1 MSTQDWINLI
11 ACVGELAIAALVA
24 LRALAGPLAT
34 PLMLVSVDFFVWNFA
49 QLAYHRSGIVEWH
62 LLDMMASPIAT
73 ALAFDFLMRFLGR
86 SRQLRWTTRAA
97 YVYYGSVSASAALA
111 CFWPAARRFT
121 LSPAWSYAWL
131 AGLAPLSAAAV
142 GLLVGHLRRLGTVE
156 ERNQTRLLLVAVTV
170 ISPLASTELL
180 RDLGVPV
187 PRLGAVGIF
196 TFTAILMIAALRF
209 RLFDRA
215 LSTSAALSATVLA
228 AVGGVAYLTVFHLA
242 GSNTALLVL
251 ATLTVTIIL
260 LATSRL
266 VVGAVIARRD
276 HTVRYMTLGKMAAQ
290 MAHDLKNPLA
300 AMKGACQFL
309 REERAQGRT
318 IDDRTDFLDLLIS
331 QIGRLETAIDR
342 YQRLRDMQPTLAPVQ
357 LNELVGGLV
366 ALRGMNSGTR
376 VSIKSELAQELPPC
390 QADRDLVAGAI
401 ENLLQNALESH
412 PRDQTLRDQT
422 IIVRTALSSANQVRG
437 VTVSVE
443 DTGAGMSARVRERA
457 LDDFFTTKETG
468 TGLGLPFVRRVVEA
482 HGGEISLISKEG
494 AGTVVRM
501 FIPLEA
507 ARP

>member
-34 PLMLVSVDFFVWNFA
+34 PLMLVSVDFFLWNFA
-49 QLAYHRSGIVEWH
+49 QLAYHRSGLVEWH
-62 LLDMMASPIAT
+62 LLDMVASPIAS

-97 YVYYGSVSASAALA
+97 YLYYGALSAVAALA
-111 CFWPAARRFT
+111 WFVPPARRFT
-121 LSPAWSYAWL
+121 LSSTWSWLWLSGLPA
-131 AGLAPLSAAAV
+131 LSVAAL
-142 GLLVGHLRRLGTVE
+142 GLLFAHLRRVGTVE
-156 ERNQTRLLLVAVTV
+156 ERNRTRLLLVAVMV
-170 ISPLASTELL
+170 ISPLASTELWA
-180 RDLGVPV
+180 DLGFPV

-215 LSTSAALSATVLA
+215 LNPSNVLSATVLA
-228 AVGGVAYLTVFHLA
+228 GVGGIAYLTVFHLA

-251 ATLTVTIIL
+251 GTLTVTITL
-260 LATSRL
+260 LAASRL
-266 VVGAVIARRD
+266 VVGAIIARRD

-290 MAHDLKNPLA
+290 MAHDLRNPLTA
-300 AMKGACQFL
+300 LKGACQFL
-309 REERAQGRT
+309 REERAQGRS
-318 IDDRTDFLDLLIS
+318 IDDRGEFLDLLVS
-331 QIGRLETAIDR
+331 QIDRLESAIDK

-357 LNELVGGLV
+357 INELVGSLI
-366 ALRGMNSGTR
+366 AIRGVDHSAR
-376 VSIKSELAQELPPC
+376 VSIEAHLADELPVC

-412 PRDQTLRDQT
+412 PKDATVT
-422 IIVRTALSSANQVRG
+422 VRTSLSSGRQTRG
-437 VTVSVE
+437 VLVSVE
-443 DTGAGMSARVRERA
+443 DKGAGMSARVRERA

-468 TGLGLPFVRRVVEA
+468 TGLGLPFVRRVAEA

-507 ARP
+507 GR